1 MKLLRTK
8 ICGWVVAAILIAPA
22 CVSADTPSSTQKR
35 SYEATAVKAG
45 RFFKYREW
53 ANAAAMYEL
62 MLEEQPKVC
71 DTYAHAIVTAGMRSL
86 PDYEIAL
93 AEKAQANLV
102 PVDSL
107 LQGVRRVSFS
117 LGETSQYEKFLLLLK
132 ERQRWLGRSIDKQ
145 LLKYY
150 LFRRNAQEIEKYS
163 RIMLSGAPDN
173 ADFMLA
179 LAQGRL
185 LNGDYE
191 GAMATYR
198 DVLALYPDNYTALL
212 YLGNYCRDNGK
223 AADAL
228 HYLRRA
234 QALKPTPYVDECI
247 SRLEAGAESK

>member
-1 MKLLRTK
+1 M
-8 ICGWVVAAILIAPA
+8 
-22 CVSADTPSSTQKR
+22 
-35 SYEATAVKAG
+35 
-45 RFFKYREW
+45 
-53 ANAAAMYEL
+53 
-62 MLEEQPKVC
+62 
-71 DTYAHAIVTAGMRSL
+71 
-86 PDYEIAL
+86 
-93 AEKAQANLV
+93 
-102 PVDSL
+102 
-107 LQGVRRVSFS
+107 SFS

-145 LLKYY
+145 LLQYY

-223 AADAL
+223 DADAL

-234 QALKPTPYVDECI
+234 QALKPTHMLMSAYRVWRQERRVSEI
-247 SRLEAGAESK
+247 F